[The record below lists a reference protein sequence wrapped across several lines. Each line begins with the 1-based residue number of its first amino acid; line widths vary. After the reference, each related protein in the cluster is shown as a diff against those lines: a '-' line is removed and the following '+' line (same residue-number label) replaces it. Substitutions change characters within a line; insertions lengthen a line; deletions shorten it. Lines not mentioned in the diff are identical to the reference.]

1 MWATDPM
8 PAAAARLDA
17 LHERVA
23 REEAYADRAQ
33 HMSPRAPSDQPSA
46 RPSASAPTTIGAIT
60 AKWSRSS
67 RIAIQYRPEI
77 RPNR

>member
-33 HMSPRAPSDQPSA
+33 HRESK
-46 RPSASAPTTIGAIT
+46 GAIGP
-60 AKWSRSS
+60 AEREAERERANDDWCHHR
-67 RIAIQYRPEI
+67 EVE
-77 RPNR
+77 